1 MLCMYVCILFIY
13 IHQLHF
19 ADDWRCDG
27 YRWYQNGIKN
37 IPRKNPVIKKTY
49 FILKTPTG
57 TSNNFKR
64 HAYQLLNAAKPFVLI
79 QYLGNNECAIQYPHK
94 NVKSGSHPHIRTC
107 PSVLEKIADVCTNRS
122 RCRCCKQGQKCSKS
136 CHKGKRCTNTE
147 GQVSTDDAIDI
158 SDLTPSPKKFKH
170 TNTWLDIENYTLTID
185 DRDSIT
191 NGEWLNDNHI
201 NAAQSLLKTKFPN
214 VQYLQHA
221 NYATTLTDCGV
232 LAIAF
237 ATAICHGI
245 DPTNSII

>member
-1 MLCMYVCILFIY
+1 M
-13 IHQLHF
+13 
-19 ADDWRCDG
+19 
-27 YRWYQNGIKN
+27 
-37 IPRKNPVIKKTY
+37 
-49 FILKTPTG
+49 
-57 TSNNFKR
+57 
-64 HAYQLLNAAKPFVLI
+64 
-79 QYLGNNECAIQYPHK
+79 EAI
-94 NVKSGSHPHIRTC
+94 PHIRTC

-136 CHKGKRCTNTE
+136 CHKGKRCTYTE
-147 GQVSTDDAIDI
+147 GQVSTDDAIEI

-214 VQYLQHA
+214 AHVQGLQHA
-221 NYATTLTDCGV
+221 NYATTLTFEVVSLDCVQIINMCKNPNKIIASLLSTSDKSITVNHIDVQRQSNTSDCGV

-245 DPTNSII
+245 DLTAASTTSLTLPTKQGND